1 MEKKL
6 KIALIILVMVLVTV
20 VGFGGIY
27 IKRLVSYNNILP
39 DYELGLSLKGSRI
52 TTLKVADHT
61 HEVIRDSEG
70 NIVEEIPEG
79 ADENSY
85 TKEQV
90 PENSEE
96 SKTKENY
103 KKAEKIIRGR
113 LKTSKIANYD
123 VRLNEENGNI
133 YVELADTDNTDT
145 TISHLLASGKFEIVD
160 TNDKTVL
167 MTNDDV
173 ESAHVLYSSTETGV
187 NVYLNIKFNKEG
199 KKKIKQISKDY
210 IKVEEENKEEE
221 TTEETTDETKK
232 DSTEK
237 TVTMKINDEEFLST
251 HFDEEISELNI
262 SMGTAS
268 TESDTINENIE
279 QAQYYATL
287 LSNGEMPLEYEVQ
300 ASDYIQSIYANNIFQ
315 YIMLGIIGL
324 IILITIVYIII
335 RYKKLG
341 LLSAIVYIGS
351 ISLLLIIIRYTKTE
365 IGLEAII
372 PSIILI
378 LINTYVNCKIL
389 RNLDKDDSKED
400 RKAKIYKSCL
410 KVIDLLIITLIPSVI
425 FTYSTSS
432 AISSIGTLLFWGVIV
447 IALMNV
453 LFTRKLLIEEAK
465 K

>member
-103 KKAEKIIRGR
+103 QKVEKIIRGR
-113 LKTSKIANYD
+113 LKSSKISNYD
-123 VRLNEENGNI
+123 VRLNDENGDI

-167 MTNDDV
+167 MTNADI
-173 ESAHVLYSSTETGV
+173 ESANVLYNSTESGV
-187 NVYLNIKFNKEG
+187 NVYLDIKFNKEG
-199 KKKIKQISKDY
+199 KKKLKQISKDY
-210 IKVEEENKEEE
+210 IAVEENKEEE
-221 TTEETTDETKK
+221 TEEAT
-232 DSTEK
+232 TEK
-237 TVTMKINDEEFLST
+237 TVTIKINDEEFLST
-251 HFDEEISELNI
+251 HFDAEISELTI
-262 SMGTAS
+262 TMGSAS
-268 TESDTINENIE
+268 TDSDSISENVE

-287 LSNGEMPLEYEVQ
+287 LSNGEMPLEYEVE
-300 ASDYIQSIYANNIFQ
+300 ASDYIQSIYANKVFQ
-315 YIMLGIIGL
+315 YILLGLMAL
-324 IILITIVYIII
+324 IVLISIVYIII

-365 IGLEAII
+365 VGLETII
-372 PSIILI
+372 PSLILI
-378 LINTYVNCKIL
+378 LINTYVNCKSL
-389 RNLDKDDSKED
+389 KNLDKENSKED
-400 RKAKIYKSCL
+400 RKGKI
-410 KVIDLLIITLIPSVI
+410 
-425 FTYSTSS
+425 
-432 AISSIGTLLFWGVIV
+432 
-447 IALMNV
+447 
-453 LFTRKLLIEEAK
+453 
-465 K
+465 

>member
-103 KKAEKIIRGR
+103 QKAEKIIRGR
-113 LKTSKIANYD
+113 LKSSKISNYD
-123 VRLNEENGNI
+123 VRLNDENGDI

-145 TISHLLASGKFEIVD
+145 NISHLLASGKFEIVD

-167 MTNDDV
+167 MTNADI
-173 ESAHVLYSSTETGV
+173 ESANVLYNSTESGV
-187 NVYLNIKFNKEG
+187 NVYLDIKFNKEG

-210 IKVEEENKEEE
+210 IAVEENKEEE
-221 TTEETTDETKK
+221 TEEST
-232 DSTEK
+232 TEK
-237 TVTMKINDEEFLST
+237 TVTIKVNDEEFLST
-251 HFDEEISELNI
+251 HFDAEISELTI
-262 SMGTAS
+262 TMGSAS
-268 TESDTINENIE
+268 TDSDSISENVE

-287 LSNGEMPLEYEVQ
+287 LSNGEMPLEYEVET
-300 ASDYIQSIYANNIFQ
+300 SDYIQSIYANKVFQ
-315 YIMLGIIGL
+315 YILLGLMAL
-324 IILITIVYIII
+324 IVLISIVYIII

-365 IGLEAII
+365 VGLETVI
-372 PSIILI
+372 PSLILI
-378 LINTYVNCKIL
+378 LINTYVNCKSL
-389 RNLDKDDSKED
+389 KNLDKEDSKED
-400 RKAKIYKSCL
+400 RKGKIYKSYL

-425 FTYSTSS
+425 FTYNSSS
-432 AISSIGTLLFWGVIV
+432 AISSIGTLLFWGIIV
-447 IALMNV
+447 ITLMNV
-453 LFTRKLLIEEAK
+453 LFTRTLLIEEAK

>member
-103 KKAEKIIRGR
+103 QKAEKIIRGR
-113 LKTSKIANYD
+113 LKSSKISNYD
-123 VRLNEENGNI
+123 VRLNDENGDI

-145 TISHLLASGKFEIVD
+145 NISHLLASGKFEIVD

-167 MTNDDV
+167 MTNADI
-173 ESAHVLYSSTETGV
+173 ESANVLYNSTESGV
-187 NVYLNIKFNKEG
+187 NVYLDIKFNKEG

-210 IKVEEENKEEE
+210 IAVEENKEEE
-221 TTEETTDETKK
+221 TEEST
-232 DSTEK
+232 TEK
-237 TVTMKINDEEFLST
+237 TVTIKVNDEEFLST
-251 HFDEEISELNI
+251 HFDAEISELTI
-262 SMGTAS
+262 TMGSAS
-268 TESDTINENIE
+268 TDSDSISENVE

-287 LSNGEMPLEYEVQ
+287 LSNGEMPLEYEVET
-300 ASDYIQSIYANNIFQ
+300 SDYIQSIYADSLYQ
-315 YIMLGIIGL
+315 YILLGIIAL
-324 IILITIVYIII
+324 IILISIVYIII

-365 IGLEAII
+365 VGLETVI
-372 PSIILI
+372 PSLILI
-378 LINTYVNCKIL
+378 LINTYVNCKSL
-389 RNLDKDDSKED
+389 KNLDKEDSKED
-400 RKAKIYKSCL
+400 RKGKIYKSYL

-425 FTYSTSS
+425 FTYNSSS
-432 AISSIGTLLFWGVIV
+432 AISSIGTLLFWGIIV
-447 IALMNV
+447 ITLMNV
-453 LFTRKLLIEEAK
+453 LFTRTLLIEEAK

>member
-1 MEKKL
+1 MEKNL

-27 IKRLVSYNNILP
+27 IKKLVSYDNILP
-39 DYELGLSLKGSRI
+39 DYELGLSIKGSRI
-52 TTLKVADHT
+52 TTLKVGDHT
-61 HEVIRDSEG
+61 NEVIRDSEG
-70 NIVEEIPEG
+70 NIVESIPEG

-103 KKAEKIIRGR
+103 QKVEKIIRGR
-113 LKTSKIANYD
+113 LKSSKIANYD

-145 TISHLLASGKFEIVD
+145 TLSHLLSSGKFEIVD
-160 TNDKTVL
+160 TNDKNVL
-167 MTNDDV
+167 MTNDDIKNA
-173 ESAHVLYSSTETGV
+173 SVLYNSTESGV
-187 NVYLNIKFNKEG
+187 TVYLSIKFNKEG
-199 KKKIKQISKDY
+199 KKKVEQISKDY
-210 IKVEEENKEEE
+210 KKVEESENTEDTEG
-221 TTEETTDETKK
+221 TEETANKK
-232 DSTEK
+232 TI
-237 TVTMKINDEEFLST
+237 TMKINGEDFLST
-251 HFDEEISELNI
+251 DFDEEIKNGELTI
-262 SMGTAS
+262 TIGSSS
-268 TESDTINENIE
+268 TDSDTISENVE

-300 ASDYIQSIYANNIFQ
+300 SSDYMQSVYANNIFK
-315 YIMLGIIGL
+315 YIMLGIIAL
-324 IILITIVYIII
+324 IILITIIYIII
-335 RYKKLG
+335 KYKKLG
-341 LLSAIVYIGS
+341 LLSTIVYIGS
-351 ISLLLIIIRYTKTE
+351 IALLLIIVRYTKTE
-365 IGLEAII
+365 IGLETII
-372 PSIILI
+372 PSLILI

-389 RNLDKDDSKED
+389 RNLDKNDSKED

-425 FTYSTSS
+425 FTYNSSS
-432 AISSIGTLLFWGVIV
+432 AISSIGTLLFWGIIV

-453 LFTRKLLIEEAK
+453 LFTRTLLIEEAK

>member
-103 KKAEKIIRGR
+103 QKAEKIIRGR
-113 LKTSKIANYD
+113 LKSSKISNYD
-123 VRLNEENGNI
+123 VRLNDENGDI

-145 TISHLLASGKFEIVD
+145 NISHLLASGKFEIVD

-167 MTNDDV
+167 MTNADI
-173 ESAHVLYSSTETGV
+173 ESANVLYNSTESGV
-187 NVYLNIKFNKEG
+187 NVYLDIKFNKEG

-210 IKVEEENKEEE
+210 IAVEENKEEE
-221 TTEETTDETKK
+221 TEEST
-232 DSTEK
+232 TEK
-237 TVTMKINDEEFLST
+237 TVTIKVNEEEFLST
-251 HFDEEISELNI
+251 HFDAELSELTI
-262 SMGTAS
+262 TMGSARTDSDAS
-268 TESDTINENIE
+268 SVTVE

-287 LSNGEMPLEYEVQ
+287 LSNGEMPLEYEVET
-300 ASDYIQSIYANNIFQ
+300 SDYIQSIYANKVFQ
-315 YIMLGIIGL
+315 YILLGLMAL
-324 IILITIVYIII
+324 IVLISIVYIII

-365 IGLEAII
+365 VGLETVI
-372 PSIILI
+372 PSLILI
-378 LINTYVNCKIL
+378 LINTYVNCKSL
-389 RNLDKDDSKED
+389 KNLDKEDSKED
-400 RKAKIYKSCL
+400 RKGKIYKSYL

-425 FTYSTSS
+425 FTYNSSS
-432 AISSIGTLLFWGVIV
+432 AISSIGTLLFWGIIV
-447 IALMNV
+447 ITLMNV
-453 LFTRKLLIEEAK
+453 LFTRTLLIEEAK

>member
-27 IKRLVSYNNILP
+27 IKKLVSYDNILP
-39 DYELGLSLKGSRI
+39 DYELGLSIKGSRI
-52 TTLKVADHT
+52 TTLKVGDHT
-61 HEVIRDSEG
+61 NEVIRDSEG
-70 NIVEEIPEG
+70 NIVESIPEG

-103 KKAEKIIRGR
+103 QKAEKIIRGR
-113 LKTSKIANYD
+113 LKSSKIANYD

-145 TISHLLASGKFEIVD
+145 TLSHLLSSGKFEIVD
-160 TNDKTVL
+160 TNDKNVL
-167 MTNDDV
+167 MTNDDIKNA
-173 ESAHVLYSSTETGV
+173 SVLYNSTESGV
-187 NVYLNIKFNKEG
+187 TVYLSIKFNKEG
-199 KKKIKQISKDY
+199 KKKVEQISKDY
-210 IKVEEENKEEE
+210 KKVEESENTEDTEG
-221 TTEETTDETKK
+221 TEETANKK
-232 DSTEK
+232 TI
-237 TVTMKINDEEFLST
+237 TMKINGEDFLST
-251 HFDEEISELNI
+251 DFDEEIKNGELTI
-262 SMGTAS
+262 TIGSSS
-268 TESDTINENIE
+268 TDSDTISENVE

-300 ASDYIQSIYANNIFQ
+300 SSDYMQSVYANNIFK
-315 YIMLGIIGL
+315 YIMLGIIAL
-324 IILITIVYIII
+324 IILITIIYIII
-335 RYKKLG
+335 KYKKLG
-341 LLSAIVYIGS
+341 LLSTIVYIGS
-351 ISLLLIIIRYTKTE
+351 IALLLIIVRYTKTE
-365 IGLEAII
+365 IGLETII
-372 PSIILI
+372 PSLILI

-389 RNLDKDDSKED
+389 RNLDKNDSKED

-425 FTYSTSS
+425 FTYNSSS
-432 AISSIGTLLFWGVIV
+432 AISSIGTLLFWGIIV

-453 LFTRKLLIEEAK
+453 LFTRTLLIEEAK

>member
-70 NIVEEIPEG
+70 NIVEKIPEG

-103 KKAEKIIRGR
+103 QKAEKIIRGR
-113 LKTSKIANYD
+113 LKSSKISNYD
-123 VRLNEENGNI
+123 VRLNDENGDI

-145 TISHLLASGKFEIVD
+145 NISHLLASGKFEIVD

-167 MTNDDV
+167 MTNADI
-173 ESAHVLYSSTETGV
+173 ESANVLYNSTESGV
-187 NVYLNIKFNKEG
+187 NVYLDIKFNKEG

-210 IKVEEENKEEE
+210 IAVEENKEEE
-221 TTEETTDETKK
+221 TEEST
-232 DSTEK
+232 TEK
-237 TVTMKINDEEFLST
+237 TVTIKVNDEEFLST
-251 HFDEEISELNI
+251 HFDAEISELTI
-262 SMGTAS
+262 TMGSAS
-268 TESDTINENIE
+268 TDSDSISENVE

-287 LSNGEMPLEYEVQ
+287 LSNGEMPLEYEVET
-300 ASDYIQSIYANNIFQ
+300 SDYIQSIYANKVFQ
-315 YIMLGIIGL
+315 YILLGLMAL
-324 IILITIVYIII
+324 IVLISIVYIII

-365 IGLEAII
+365 VGLETVI
-372 PSIILI
+372 PSLILI
-378 LINTYVNCKIL
+378 LINTYVNCKSL
-389 RNLDKDDSKED
+389 KNLDKEDSKED
-400 RKAKIYKSCL
+400 RKGKIYKSYL

-425 FTYSTSS
+425 FTYNSSS
-432 AISSIGTLLFWGVIV
+432 AISSIGTLLFWGIIV
-447 IALMNV
+447 ITLMNV
-453 LFTRKLLIEEAK
+453 LFTRTLLIEEAK

>member
-1 MEKKL
+1 MRTVEKKL

-20 VGFGGIY
+20 VGFGGLY

-39 DYELGLSLKGSRI
+39 DYELGWSLKGSRI

-103 KKAEKIIRGR
+103 QKAEKIIRGR
-113 LKTSKIANYD
+113 LKSSKISNYD
-123 VRLNEENGNI
+123 VRLNDENGDI

-145 TISHLLASGKFEIVD
+145 NISHLLASGKFEIVD

-167 MTNDDV
+167 MTNADI
-173 ESAHVLYSSTETGV
+173 ESANVLYNSTESGV
-187 NVYLNIKFNKEG
+187 NVYLDIKFNKEG

-210 IKVEEENKEEE
+210 IAVEENKEEE
-221 TTEETTDETKK
+221 TEEST
-232 DSTEK
+232 TEK
-237 TVTMKINDEEFLST
+237 TVTIKVNDEEFLST
-251 HFDEEISELNI
+251 HFDAEISELTI
-262 SMGTAS
+262 TMGSAS
-268 TESDTINENIE
+268 TDSDSISENVE

-287 LSNGEMPLEYEVQ
+287 LSNGEMPLEYEVET
-300 ASDYIQSIYANNIFQ
+300 SDYIQSIYANKVFQ
-315 YIMLGIIGL
+315 YILLGLMAL
-324 IILITIVYIII
+324 IVLISIVYIII

-365 IGLEAII
+365 VGLETVI
-372 PSIILI
+372 PSLILI
-378 LINTYVNCKIL
+378 LINTYVNCKSL
-389 RNLDKDDSKED
+389 KNLDKEDSKED
-400 RKAKIYKSCL
+400 RKGKIYKSYL

-425 FTYSTSS
+425 FTYNSSS
-432 AISSIGTLLFWGVIV
+432 AISSIGTLLFWGIIV
-447 IALMNV
+447 ITLMNV
-453 LFTRKLLIEEAK
+453 LFTRTLLIEEAK

>member
-96 SKTKENY
+96 SKTKQNY
-103 KKAEKIIRGR
+103 QKAEKIIRGR
-113 LKTSKIANYD
+113 LKSSKISNYD
-123 VRLNEENGNI
+123 VRLNDENGDI

-145 TISHLLASGKFEIVD
+145 NISHLLASGKFEIVD

-167 MTNDDV
+167 MTNADI
-173 ESAHVLYSSTETGV
+173 ESANVLYNSTESGV
-187 NVYLNIKFNKEG
+187 NVYLDIKFNKEG

-210 IKVEEENKEEE
+210 IAVEENKEEE
-221 TTEETTDETKK
+221 PDEST
-232 DSTEK
+232 TEK
-237 TVTMKINDEEFLST
+237 TVTIKVNDEEFLST
-251 HFDEEISELNI
+251 HFDAEISELTI
-262 SMGTAS
+262 TMGSAS
-268 TESDTINENIE
+268 TDSDSISENVE

-287 LSNGEMPLEYEVQ
+287 LSNGEMPLEYEVET
-300 ASDYIQSIYANNIFQ
+300 SDYIQSIYANKVFQ
-315 YIMLGIIGL
+315 YILLGLMAL
-324 IILITIVYIII
+324 IVLISIVYIII

-365 IGLEAII
+365 VGLETVI

-389 RNLDKDDSKED
+389 GNLDKDDSKED

-425 FTYSTSS
+425 FTYGTSS
-432 AISSIGTLLFWGVIV
+432 AISSIGTLLFWGIIV
-447 IALMNV
+447 ITLMNV
-453 LFTRKLLIEEAK
+453 LFTRTLLIEEAK

>member
-27 IKRLVSYNNILP
+27 IKKLVSYDNILP
-39 DYELGLSLKGSRI
+39 DYELGLSIKGSRI
-52 TTLKVADHT
+52 TTLKVGDHT
-61 HEVIRDSEG
+61 NEVIRDSEG
-70 NIVEEIPEG
+70 NIVESIPEG

-103 KKAEKIIRGR
+103 QKVEKIIRGR
-113 LKTSKIANYD
+113 LKSSKIANYD

-145 TISHLLASGKFEIVD
+145 TLSHLLSSGKFEIVD
-160 TNDKTVL
+160 TNDKNVL
-167 MTNDDV
+167 MTNDDIKNA
-173 ESAHVLYSSTETGV
+173 SVLYNSTESGV
-187 NVYLNIKFNKEG
+187 TVYLSIKFNKEG
-199 KKKIKQISKDY
+199 KKKVEQISKDY
-210 IKVEEENKEEE
+210 KKVEESENTEDTEG
-221 TTEETTDETKK
+221 TEETANKK
-232 DSTEK
+232 TI
-237 TVTMKINDEEFLST
+237 TMKINGEDFLST
-251 HFDEEISELNI
+251 DFDEEIKNGELTI
-262 SMGTAS
+262 TIGSSS
-268 TESDTINENIE
+268 TDSDTISENVE

-300 ASDYIQSIYANNIFQ
+300 SSDYMQSVYANNIFK
-315 YIMLGIIGL
+315 YIMLGIIAL
-324 IILITIVYIII
+324 IILITIIYIII
-335 RYKKLG
+335 KYKKLG
-341 LLSAIVYIGS
+341 LLSTIVYIGS
-351 ISLLLIIIRYTKTE
+351 IALLLIIVRYTKTE
-365 IGLEAII
+365 IGLETII
-372 PSIILI
+372 PSLILI

-389 RNLDKDDSKED
+389 RNLDKNDSKED

-425 FTYSTSS
+425 FTYNSSS
-432 AISSIGTLLFWGVIV
+432 AISSIGTLLFWGIIV

-453 LFTRKLLIEEAK
+453 LFTRTLLIEEAK

>member
-1 MEKKL
+1 
-6 KIALIILVMVLVTV
+6 
-20 VGFGGIY
+20 
-27 IKRLVSYNNILP
+27 
-39 DYELGLSLKGSRI
+39 
-52 TTLKVADHT
+52 
-61 HEVIRDSEG
+61 
-70 NIVEEIPEG
+70 
-79 ADENSY
+79 
-85 TKEQV
+85 
-90 PENSEE
+90 
-96 SKTKENY
+96 
-103 KKAEKIIRGR
+103 
-113 LKTSKIANYD
+113 
-123 VRLNEENGNI
+123 
-133 YVELADTDNTDT
+133 
-145 TISHLLASGKFEIVD
+145 
-160 TNDKTVL
+160 
-167 MTNDDV
+167 
-173 ESAHVLYSSTETGV
+173 
-187 NVYLNIKFNKEG
+187 
-199 KKKIKQISKDY
+199 
-210 IKVEEENKEEE
+210 
-221 TTEETTDETKK
+221 
-232 DSTEK
+232 
-237 TVTMKINDEEFLST
+237 
-251 HFDEEISELNI
+251 
-262 SMGTAS
+262 
-268 TESDTINENIE
+268 
-279 QAQYYATL
+279 
-287 LSNGEMPLEYEVQ
+287 MPLEYEVQ

-341 LLSAIVYIGS
+341 LLSEIVYIGS

>member
-27 IKRLVSYNNILP
+27 VKKLVSYNNILP

-52 TTLKVADHT
+52 TTLKVGDHT

-70 NIVEEIPEG
+70 NIVESIPEG

-103 KKAEKIIRGR
+103 QKVEKIIRGR
-113 LKTSKIANYD
+113 LKTSKISNYD
-123 VRLNEENGNI
+123 VRLNDENGNI

-145 TISHLLASGKFEIVD
+145 TISHLLASGKFEIID

-167 MTNDDV
+167 MTNEDI
-173 ESAHVLYSSTETGV
+173 ESANVLYNSTESGV
-187 NVYLNIKFNKEG
+187 NVYLDIKFNKEG
-199 KKKIKQISKDY
+199 KKKLRQISKEY
-210 IKVEEENKEEE
+210 IAVEENQEGE
-221 TTEETTDETKK
+221 TEETT
-232 DSTEK
+232 TEK
-237 TVTMKINDEEFLST
+237 TVTIKVNGEEFLST
-251 HFDEEISELNI
+251 HFDSEISELTI
-262 SMGTAS
+262 TMGQAS
-268 TESDTINENIE
+268 TDSDTISENVE

-287 LSNGEMPLEYEVQ
+287 LSNGEMPLEYEVE
-300 ASDYIQSIYANNIFQ
+300 ASDYIQSIYSNHVFQ
-315 YIMLGIIGL
+315 YIILGIIAL
-324 IILITIVYIII
+324 IVLISIVYMVI
-335 RYKKLG
+335 RYKKSG
-341 LLSAIVYIGS
+341 ILSAIVSIGS
-351 ISLLLIIIRYTKTE
+351 ISLLLIIVRYIKAE
-365 IGLEAII
+365 ICLETII

-389 RNLDKDDSKED
+389 KNLDKDDSKED
-400 RKAKIYKSCL
+400 RKGKIYKSYL

-425 FTYSTSS
+425 FTYNSS
-432 AISSIGTLLFWGVIV
+432 SVISSIGTLLFWGIIV

-453 LFTRKLLIEEAK
+453 LFTRTLLIEEVK

>member
-96 SKTKENY
+96 SKTKQNY
-103 KKAEKIIRGR
+103 QKAEKIIRGR
-113 LKTSKIANYD
+113 LKSSKISNYD
-123 VRLNEENGNI
+123 VRLNDENGDI

-145 TISHLLASGKFEIVD
+145 NISHLLASGKFEIVD

-167 MTNDDV
+167 MTNADI
-173 ESAHVLYSSTETGV
+173 ESANVLYNSTESGV
-187 NVYLNIKFNKEG
+187 NVYLDIKFNKEG

-210 IKVEEENKEEE
+210 IAVEENKEEE
-221 TTEETTDETKK
+221 TEEAT
-232 DSTEK
+232 TEK
-237 TVTMKINDEEFLST
+237 TVTIKVNDEEFLST
-251 HFDEEISELNI
+251 HFDAEISELTI
-262 SMGTAS
+262 TMGSAS
-268 TESDTINENIE
+268 TDSDSISENVE

-287 LSNGEMPLEYEVQ
+287 LSNGEMPLEYEVET
-300 ASDYIQSIYANNIFQ
+300 SDYIQSIYANKVFQ
-315 YIMLGIIGL
+315 YILLGLMAL
-324 IILITIVYIII
+324 IVLISIVYIII

-365 IGLEAII
+365 VGLETVI
-372 PSIILI
+372 PSLILI
-378 LINTYVNCKIL
+378 LINTYVNCKSL
-389 RNLDKDDSKED
+389 KNLDKEDSKED
-400 RKAKIYKSCL
+400 RKGKIYKSYL

-425 FTYSTSS
+425 FTYNSSS
-432 AISSIGTLLFWGVIV
+432 AISSIGTLLFWGIIV
-447 IALMNV
+447 ITLMNV
-453 LFTRKLLIEEAK
+453 LFTRTLLIEEAK

>member
-1 MEKKL
+1 MRTVEKKL

-103 KKAEKIIRGR
+103 QKAEKIIRGR
-113 LKTSKIANYD
+113 LKSSKISNYD
-123 VRLNEENGNI
+123 VRLNDENGDI

-145 TISHLLASGKFEIVD
+145 NISHLLASGKFEIVD

-167 MTNDDV
+167 MTNADI
-173 ESAHVLYSSTETGV
+173 ESANVLYNSTESGV
-187 NVYLNIKFNKEG
+187 NVYLDIKFNKEG

-210 IKVEEENKEEE
+210 IAVEENKEEE
-221 TTEETTDETKK
+221 TEEST
-232 DSTEK
+232 TEK
-237 TVTMKINDEEFLST
+237 TVTIKVNDEEFLST
-251 HFDEEISELNI
+251 HFDAEISELTI
-262 SMGTAS
+262 TMGSAS
-268 TESDTINENIE
+268 TDSDSISENVE

-287 LSNGEMPLEYEVQ
+287 LSNGEMPLEYEVET
-300 ASDYIQSIYANNIFQ
+300 SDYIQSIYANKVFQ
-315 YIMLGIIGL
+315 YILLGLMAL
-324 IILITIVYIII
+324 IVLISIVYIII

-365 IGLEAII
+365 VGLETVI
-372 PSIILI
+372 PSLILI
-378 LINTYVNCKIL
+378 LINTYVNCKSL
-389 RNLDKDDSKED
+389 KNLDKEDSKED
-400 RKAKIYKSCL
+400 RKGKIYKSYL

-425 FTYSTSS
+425 FTYNSSS
-432 AISSIGTLLFWGVIV
+432 AISSIGTLLFWGIIV
-447 IALMNV
+447 ITLMNV
-453 LFTRKLLIEEAK
+453 LFTRTLLIEEAK

>member
-103 KKAEKIIRGR
+103 QKAEKIIRGR
-113 LKTSKIANYD
+113 LKSSKIPNYD
-123 VRLNEENGNI
+123 VRLNDENGDI
-133 YVELADTDNTDT
+133 YVELADTDTTDT

-167 MTNDDV
+167 MTNADI
-173 ESAHVLYSSTETGV
+173 ESANVLYNSTESGV
-187 NVYLNIKFNKEG
+187 NVYLDIKFNKEG
-199 KKKIKQISKDY
+199 KKKLKQISKDY
-210 IKVEEENKEEE
+210 IAVEENKEEE
-221 TTEETTDETKK
+221 TEETT
-232 DSTEK
+232 TEK
-237 TVTMKINDEEFLST
+237 TVTIKINDEEFLST
-251 HFDEEISELNI
+251 HFDAEISELTI
-262 SMGTAS
+262 TMGSAS
-268 TESDTINENIE
+268 TDSDSISENVE

-287 LSNGEMPLEYEVQ
+287 LSNGEMPLEYEVE
-300 ASDYIQSIYANNIFQ
+300 ASDYIQSIYANKVFQ
-315 YIMLGIIGL
+315 YILLGLMAL
-324 IILITIVYIII
+324 IVLISIVYIIV

-365 IGLEAII
+365 VGLETII
-372 PSIILI
+372 PSLILI
-378 LINTYVNCKIL
+378 LINTYVNCKSL
-389 RNLDKDDSKED
+389 KNLDKEDSKED
-400 RKAKIYKSCL
+400 RKGKIYKSYL

-425 FTYSTSS
+425 FTYNSSS
-432 AISSIGTLLFWGVIV
+432 AISSIGTLLFWGIIV
-447 IALMNV
+447 ITLMNV
-453 LFTRKLLIEEAK
+453 LFTRTLLIEEAK

>member
-6 KIALIILVMVLVTV
+6 KIALIILIMVLVTV

-27 IKRLVSYNNILP
+27 IKKLVSYNNILP

-52 TTLKVADHT
+52 TILKVGDHT

-70 NIVEEIPEG
+70 NIVESIPEG

-103 KKAEKIIRGR
+103 QKAEKIIRGR

-145 TISHLLASGKFEIVD
+145 TLSHLLSSGKFEIVD

-167 MTNDDV
+167 MTNDDIKNA
-173 ESAHVLYSSTETGV
+173 SVLYNSTESGV
-187 NVYLNIKFNKEG
+187 TVYLSIKFNKEG
-199 KKKIKQISKDY
+199 KKKIEQISKDY
-210 IKVEEENKEEE
+210 KKVEESENTDAAENTEG
-221 TTEETTDETKK
+221 TEETTN
-232 DSTEK
+232 EK
-237 TVTMKINDEEFLST
+237 TITMKINEEDFLST
-251 HFDEEISELNI
+251 DFDEEIKNGELTI
-262 SMGTAS
+262 TIGSSS
-268 TESDTINENIE
+268 TDSDTISENVE

-315 YIMLGIIGL
+315 YIMLAIIGL

-365 IGLEAII
+365 IGLETII

-389 RNLDKDDSKED
+389 GNLDKDDSKED

-425 FTYSTSS
+425 FTYGTSS

>member
-6 KIALIILVMVLVTV
+6 KIALIILTMVLVTI
-20 VGFGGIY
+20 VGFGGVY
-27 IKRLVSYNNILP
+27 VKKLVSYNNILP
-39 DYELGLSLKGSRI
+39 DYELGTNLRGSRI
-52 TTLKVADHT
+52 TTLKVGDHT

-70 NIVEEIPEG
+70 NVVDKIPEG

-96 SKTKENY
+96 SKTIENY

-113 LKTSKIANYD
+113 LKSSKISKYD

-133 YVELADTDNTDT
+133 YIELEDTDNTDT
-145 TISHLLASGKFEIVD
+145 TLSHLLSSGKFEIID

-173 ESAHVLYSSTETGV
+173 DNANVLYSSTETGV
-187 NVYLNIKFNKEG
+187 NVYLNVKFNKEG

-210 IKVEEENKEEE
+210 TKIEEENKEGES
-221 TTEETTDETKK
+221 TEKNENT
-232 DSTEK
+232 STEK

-262 SMGTAS
+262 SMGSAS
-268 TESDTINENIE
+268 TETNTINENIE

-300 ASDYIQSIYANNIFQ
+300 SSDYIQAIYANNVFQ
-315 YIMLGIIGL
+315 YILLGVMTL
-324 IILITIVYIII
+324 IVLISIVYIII
-335 RYKKLG
+335 KYKKLG

-351 ISLLLIIIRYTKTE
+351 IALLLIIIRYTKTE
-365 IGLEAII
+365 IGLETII

-400 RKAKIYKSCL
+400 RKTKIYKSCL

-425 FTYSTSS
+425 FTYNSFS
-432 AISSIGTLLFWGVIV
+432 AISSIGTLLFWGIIV

-453 LFTRKLLIEEAK
+453 IFTRKLLIEEAK

>member
-96 SKTKENY
+96 SKTKQNY
-103 KKAEKIIRGR
+103 QKAEKIIRGR
-113 LKTSKIANYD
+113 LKSSKISNYD
-123 VRLNEENGNI
+123 VRLNDENGDI

-145 TISHLLASGKFEIVD
+145 NISHLLASGKFEIVD

-167 MTNDDV
+167 MTNADI
-173 ESAHVLYSSTETGV
+173 ESANVLYNSTESGV
-187 NVYLNIKFNKEG
+187 NVYLDIKFNKEG

-210 IKVEEENKEEE
+210 IAVEENKEEE
-221 TTEETTDETKK
+221 TEEST
-232 DSTEK
+232 TEK
-237 TVTMKINDEEFLST
+237 TVTIKVNDEEFLST
-251 HFDEEISELNI
+251 HFDAEISELTI
-262 SMGTAS
+262 TMGSAS
-268 TESDTINENIE
+268 TDSDSISENVE

-287 LSNGEMPLEYEVQ
+287 LSNGEMPLEYEVET
-300 ASDYIQSIYANNIFQ
+300 SDYIQSIYANKVFQ
-315 YIMLGIIGL
+315 YILLGLMAL
-324 IILITIVYIII
+324 IVLISIVYIII

-365 IGLEAII
+365 VGLETVI
-372 PSIILI
+372 PSLILI
-378 LINTYVNCKIL
+378 LINTYVNCKSL
-389 RNLDKDDSKED
+389 KNLDKEDSKED
-400 RKAKIYKSCL
+400 RKGKIYKSYL

-425 FTYSTSS
+425 FTYNSSS
-432 AISSIGTLLFWGVIV
+432 AISSIGTLLFWGIIV
-447 IALMNV
+447 ITLMNV
-453 LFTRKLLIEEAK
+453 LFTRTLLIEEAK